1 MNVNPGAS
9 RRPAMLGATCIGLA
23 ALCVPGQ
30 ALAQEAAPGQALAQ
44 DAAPGQA
51 LAQDAENGLPAATA
65 VARVPDNIINMVL
78 VKVNGDPI
86 LLTEL
91 RSVLEDR
98 MTLLRQQLPA
108 EEIEAQMPALT
119 TQILAGMVDEKM
131 MLQRADLVGITID
144 ANMVDRQIQNL
155 RETNGFSTDAQL
167 NAALEQMGLTMDQ
180 LREQLRDN
188 LRQQRLAYDEVQ
200 RQIFVSETEIN
211 DYYVG
216 NPDVFTAPEQ
226 VRLEQLVFI
235 GEPSALRDQAF
246 EAASEVQAGADAST
260 VGEKYVNG
268 QHVADTGSFI
278 AIADLTEGLAVKVPA
293 LPVGAFSDPIET
305 TFGYSIVKVVERSEQ
320 NVAEFD
326 DAREA
331 IRQRL
336 TSDKSQARMNE
347 YVRNLRDKASIE
359 IVDSRFG
366 GILALWEASEESDD
380 AEATSRR

>member
-1 MNVNPGAS
+1 MNVNPGS
-9 RRPAMLGATCIGLA
+9 MRPYVMLGTACIAVA
-23 ALCVPGQ
+23 ALAVS
-30 ALAQEAAPGQALAQ
+30 APVLAQ
-44 DAAPGQA
+44 DATGNAAPA
-51 LAQDAENGLPAATA
+51 LPPET
-65 VARVPDNIINMVL
+65 ARVPDNIINMVL

-86 LLTEL
+86 LLSDL
-91 RSVLEDR
+91 RSMVEDR
-98 MTLLRQQLPA
+98 VSLLRAQFPA

-119 TQILAGMVDEKM
+119 TQILAGMVDQKM

-155 RETNGFSTDAQL
+155 RDSNAFTTDAEL
-167 NAALEQMGLTMDQ
+167 DAALEQMGLTMDE
-180 LREQLRDN
+180 LREQVRDN
-188 LRQQRLAYDEVQ
+188 LRQQRLAFDEVQ

-211 DYYVG
+211 EYYEG
-216 NPDVFTAPEQ
+216 NPDQFTAPEQ

-235 GEPSALRDQAF
+235 GEPAALRDQAF
-246 EAASEVQAGADAST
+246 EAAAEVQAGAEASA

-278 AIADLTEGLAVKVPA
+278 AVADLTEGLAATVPA
-293 LPVGAFSDPIET
+293 LPVGSFSDPIET
-305 TFGYSIVKVVERSEQ
+305 TFGYSIVRVVERNEQ
-320 NVAEFD
+320 NVAGLD

-336 TSDKSQARMNE
+336 TSDKSQERMDE
-347 YVRNLRDKASIE
+347 YVRNLRETASIE

-366 GILALWEASEESDD
+366 GILVLWEAIEETDD

>member
-1 MNVNPGAS
+1 
-9 RRPAMLGATCIGLA
+9 
-23 ALCVPGQ
+23 
-30 ALAQEAAPGQALAQ
+30 
-44 DAAPGQA
+44 
-51 LAQDAENGLPAATA
+51 
-65 VARVPDNIINMVL
+65 
-78 VKVNGDPI
+78 
-86 LLTEL
+86 
-91 RSVLEDR
+91 
-98 MTLLRQQLPA
+98 
-108 EEIEAQMPALT
+108 
-119 TQILAGMVDEKM
+119 
-131 MLQRADLVGITID
+131 
-144 ANMVDRQIQNL
+144 MVDRQIQNL

-216 NPDVFTAPEQ
+216 EPGCVHRAGTSAARTAG
-226 VRLEQLVFI
+226 VHRASRARCAIRRLKPPRKCRLA
-235 GEPSALRDQAF
+235 PTR
-246 EAASEVQAGADAST
+246 ST

>member
-9 RRPAMLGATCIGLA
+9 RRPAMLGATCIALA
-23 ALCVPGQ
+23 ALCV
-30 ALAQEAAPGQALAQ
+30 PGQALAQ

-51 LAQDAENGLPAATA
+51 LAQDAENGLPATTA

-119 TQILAGMVDEKM
+119 TQILAGMVDQKM

-216 NPDVFTAPEQ
+216 NPDLFTAPEQ

-246 EAASEVQAGADAST
+246 EAASEVQAGAAAST

-320 NVAEFD
+320 NVAELD

>member
-9 RRPAMLGATCIGLA
+9 RRPAMLGATCIALA
-23 ALCVPGQ
+23 ALCV
-30 ALAQEAAPGQALAQ
+30 
-44 DAAPGQA
+44 PGQA
-51 LAQDAENGLPAATA
+51 LAQDAENGLPATTA

-119 TQILAGMVDEKM
+119 TQILAGMVDQKM

-155 RETNGFSTDAQL
+155 REANGFSTDAQL
-167 NAALEQMGLTMDQ
+167 NAALEQMGITMDQ

-188 LRQQRLAYDEVQ
+188 LRQQRLAFDEVQ

-216 NPDVFTAPEQ
+216 NPDLFTAPEQ

-260 VGEKYVNG
+260 VGGKYVNG

-278 AIADLTEGLAVKVPA
+278 AIADLTEGLVVKVPA

-305 TFGYSIVKVVERSEQ
+305 TFGYSIVKVVERSER
-320 NVAEFD
+320 NVAELD